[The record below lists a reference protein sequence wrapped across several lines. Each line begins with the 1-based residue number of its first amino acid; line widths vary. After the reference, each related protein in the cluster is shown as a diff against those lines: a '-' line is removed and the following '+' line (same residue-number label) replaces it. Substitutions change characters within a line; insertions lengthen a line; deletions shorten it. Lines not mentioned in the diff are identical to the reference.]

1 MLNGFPGDLVK
12 DLPAMQETWVRS
24 LGQENPLEKGM
35 TIHSSI
41 LAWRIPWTEEP
52 GRLQSMGLKRV
63 GCYVKS
69 LLFFLVDQ
77 YSFICIYHK
86 AFIYSSLSRY
96 LSYFQFLAT
105 TNKAALNSYVSLCVD
120 KSLNFFQIML
130 RSKLSGSFGRCIFS
144 FGRNCFPNNLAN
156 CFPKRFT
163 ILLSHHGVWG
173 FQFF

>member
-1 MLNGFPGDLVK
+1 MESYKFWLPIFVGRQASDFFHATQLFWDSFRLLCMLKGFPGDLVK

-24 LGQENPLEKGM
+24 LGQKNPLEKGM

-41 LAWRIPWTEEP
+41 LAWRIPWTEEH

-69 LLFFLVDQ
+69 LLFFLIDQ

-105 TNKAALNSYVSLCVD
+105 TNKAALNIYVSLSVD
-120 KSLNFFQIML
+120 KSLNFFQI
-130 RSKLSGSFGRCIFS
+130 
-144 FGRNCFPNNLAN
+144 NA
-156 CFPKRFT
+156 
-163 ILLSHHGVWG
+163 
-173 FQFF
+173 